1 MAAVTSITVSAQSP
15 KGVTIAFGG
24 GNDFNSVQLR
34 TLAKIVNRA
43 LVECSA
49 EDSSMSGVSTVV
61 PSAWDTTL
69 RI

>member
-1 MAAVTSITVSAQSP
+1 MAAVTSITVSAASA

-34 TLAKIVNRA
+34 TLKKIVERA
-43 LVECSA
+43 LVECA
-49 EDSSMSGVSTVV
+49 GEDGSMSGVATVV
-61 PSAWDTTL
+61 PAAWDSTL